1 MGLVGEW
8 QTRVPGVHAIC
19 SKGAPCVSESGG
31 NECKAVLVHAGEA
44 QSTSGSAEGA
54 CRRGKGA
61 RNACMPY
68 KAPDK
73 QVIQLWGLGRRQIA
87 RIAKEERNRR
97 VLSTAMAKLQA
108 VVESQ
113 RVTAP

>member
-1 MGLVGEW
+1 
-8 QTRVPGVHAIC
+8 
-19 SKGAPCVSESGG
+19 
-31 NECKAVLVHAGEA
+31 
-44 QSTSGSAEGA
+44 
-54 CRRGKGA
+54 
-61 RNACMPY
+61 MPY